1 MVSREKSIRNITENY
16 DREEL
21 GLYPALK
28 IKYSF
33 LNLSK
38 NTNKSITYKLQHSL
52 KNGNLEEFNIFLE
65 KCIDVTMS

>member
-21 GLYPALK
+21 GLYPALR

-33 LNLSK
+33 LKLSK
-38 NTNKSITYKLQHSL
+38 NTNKTITYKLQHLL